1 MGFAYKF
8 DNANGVENSLP
19 LISFGTTGVIRYK
32 LLSIFVCLCLFS
44 ALNAQYVFHKQWD
57 YRYGGEETEVTGNTI
72 LQARDGG
79 YIAGGSSKSSISG
92 DRSEANWDST
102 LAKYDYWV
110 VKLNSTGQKVW
121 DKRFGGALQDN
132 FYSLALTKDG
142 GYILGGDSYS
152 NADGDKTQTCR
163 GGFDYWI
170 VKIDSDG
177 TKQWDKRF
185 GGNGNESLGE
195 VQQTTDGGYII
206 GGTSTSGL
214 NGDKT
219 QYNWGGGNKEDYW
232 VVKTDSAGNKQ
243 WDKRFGGDRYD
254 FETTI
259 KQTKDGGFLLGGYS
273 DSDTSGDKTQ
283 ANWAYTY
290 NFWVVRIDSMGNQ
303 LWDKRFGGTRGEH
316 LLAMIEV
323 DGGFVLAGDSYSD
336 ISGDK
341 GQVSNGSMDY
351 WIIKIDSAGN
361 KIWDKGFGGNDEDQ
375 LYSIAKTTDGGYLLS
390 GDSRT
395 RYASG
400 NKSEDNVVDLH
411 NQPWIIKTDS
421 LGNKEWDKTIMVGG
435 AGFSSAVESSRGCY
449 LVYSTTSAEIGW
461 DKTQM
466 SWNSSSDYWLLKFCM
481 EPYTGINAQASE
493 SAQLEVYP
501 NPFTSDISISLQ
513 KQNLHAAS
521 FTITNAVGQTIYHR
535 QETNLSS
542 NYTKMLDL
550 SYLPN
555 GLYFIA
561 VEVDGERMIRQVVK
575 Q

>member
-57 YRYGGEETEVTGNTI
+57 YRYGGTQYEVFSNISKTI
-72 LQARDGG
+72 EGG
-79 YIAGGSSKSSISG
+79 FILGGSSNSGISG
-92 DRSEANWDST
+92 NRTQANWDST
-102 LAKYDYWV
+102 MDKYDFWV
-110 VKLNSTGQKVW
+110 VKLNAEGQKVW

-152 NADGDKTQTCR
+152 NADGDKTQSCR

-170 VKIDSDG
+170 VKIDSAG

-185 GGNGNESLGE
+185 GGNGGESLGQ
-195 VQQTTDGGYII
+195 VQQTTDGGFII
-206 GGTSTSGL
+206 GGTSYSGAV
-214 NGDKT
+214 GDKT
-219 QYNWGGGNKEDYW
+219 QPSWGARDYW

-259 KQTKDGGFLLGGYS
+259 QQTKDGGFLLGGYS

-290 NFWVVRIDSMGNQ
+290 NFWVVKIDSMGNQ

-341 GQVSNGSMDY
+341 GQVNNGSMDY

-375 LYSIAKTTDGGYLLS
+375 LYSIAKTADGGYLLS

-395 RYASG
+395 RFASG
-400 NKSEDNVVDLH
+400 SKSEDNVVDLYT
-411 NQPWIIKTDS
+411 QPWVIKTDS
-421 LGNKEWDKTIMVGG
+421 LGNKEWDKTIMTGG
-435 AGFSSAVESSRGCY
+435 AGWSRALQVSAECY
-449 LVYSTTSAEIGW
+449 LVGTFSGADSAW
-461 DKTQM
+461 DKTQN
-466 SWNSSSDYWLLKFCM
+466 SWGSTSDYWVIKFCM
-481 EPYTGINAQASE
+481 EPYTGINAQAAE
-493 SAQLEVYP
+493 GATQVQVYP
-501 NPFTSDISISLQ
+501 NPFATDISISIQ

-521 FTITNAVGQTIYHR
+521 FTITNAVGQTVYQR

-555 GLYFIA
+555 GVYFIA
-561 VEVDGERMIRQVVK
+561 VEVDGERTVRQVVK